1 VSRENGVSV
10 DRGRTAIVTGAGRGI
25 GRTLALGLVE
35 AGLNVVLMDR
45 DPETLRATQ
54 TDAEA
59 IARSA
64 AVAITGDVTCEADA
78 ERALAAALAAF
89 GRIDALVNNA
99 GIGRHWIRGDFLQR
113 PIPFWELT
121 VAQWRRFIDVNATGW
136 FVMTSTVLPV
146 FLRTGSGSVVTVTT
160 SLDTMI
166 GAGCV
171 GYGGAKAA
179 VEATMATLAADLA
192 GTRIRANVLV
202 PGGPVDTPAFPDDGI
217 IPRSAFIRPEAMLPP
232 LRWLL
237 SERAEGV
244 SGQRFVARLW
254 DEALTDAECVRI
266 AGAPIAWPQLGT
278 QSVLPHTS

>member
-1 VSRENGVSV
+1 MTV
-10 DRGRTAIVTGAGRGI
+10 DRDFTAIVTGAGRGI

-35 AGLNVVLMDR
+35 AGMNVVLMDR
-45 DPETLRATQ
+45 DPQTLRATR

-59 IARSA
+59 IGRSSTIEIA
-64 AVAITGDVTCEADA
+64 GDVTSEADA
-78 ERALAAALAAF
+78 QRVLAAALARF

-121 VAQWRRFIDVNATGW
+121 VAQWRRFIDVNATGF

-146 FLRTGSGSVVTVTT
+146 FLQAGSGSIVTVTT
-160 SLDTMI
+160 SMDTMI

-171 GYGGAKAA
+171 GYGGSKAA
-179 VEATMATLAADLA
+179 VEATMATLALDLA

-217 IPRSAFIRPEAMLPP
+217 IPRSAFIRAEAMLPP

-237 SERAEGV
+237 SEHAEGI
-244 SGQRFVARLW
+244 SGQRFIARLW
-254 DEALTDAECVRI
+254 DDALPDADCVRA

-278 QSVLPHTS
+278 QSVLPQPS